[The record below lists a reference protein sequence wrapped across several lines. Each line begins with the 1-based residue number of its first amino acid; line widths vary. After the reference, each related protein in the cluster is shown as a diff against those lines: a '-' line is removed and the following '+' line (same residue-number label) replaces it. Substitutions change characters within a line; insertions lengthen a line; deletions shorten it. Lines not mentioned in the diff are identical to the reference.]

1 MEGERERV
9 RVVEVSV
16 VVWSTGGS
24 RRAPLLLLHLP
35 PLPRT
40 HLRWSSC
47 RHRWPRRSSRPRP
60 RLGVRER
67 GACERSER
75 GAHALAGASF
85 PPSPL
90 SPCRAKLTQKG
101 GAPHGQPVRR
111 GWHVTRREGDVGW
124 RGRGRERGVRGE
136 RGSGGEGA
144 PRGKRMSPL
153 ILSSARTLCPPG
165 RGRARAHGGAH
176 RASCVSVAG
185 CAYAARSTRRRRAGE
200 TEKESVLQ
208 SSPFSRCLN
217 LLRRG
222 GALPLAPHPPARPTR
237 HPPPRSPAPCCR

>member
-1 MEGERERV
+1 M
-9 RVVEVSV
+9 VEVSV

-75 GAHALAGASF
+75 GAHALAGAPF
-85 PPSPL
+85 PRSPL

-111 GWHVTRREGDVGW
+111 GWHVARRAGDVGW

-153 ILSSARTLCPPG
+153 ALIRQHAPFARPG
-165 RGRARAHGGAH
+165 EDAHAPMEVLTGRAVCLWLAVRMRRGAH
-176 RASCVSVAG
+176 DAG
-185 CAYAARSTRRRRAGE
+185 APARRRKR
-200 TEKESVLQ
+200 VCFI
-208 SSPFSRCLN
+208 P
-217 LLRRG
+217 LLFFFTLPQPPP
-222 GALPLAPHPPARPTR
+222 LPLAPHPPARPTR